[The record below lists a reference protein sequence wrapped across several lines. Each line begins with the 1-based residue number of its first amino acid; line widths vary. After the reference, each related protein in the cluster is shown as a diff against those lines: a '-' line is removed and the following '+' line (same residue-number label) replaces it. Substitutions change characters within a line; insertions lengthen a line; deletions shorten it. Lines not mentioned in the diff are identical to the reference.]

1 MERANQVDRDTQ
13 EDGGRGGGQ
22 RQPAAVTRT
31 RTVYPEMGNSCV
43 SVCLAFC
50 SATKIRTNINY
61 PPKLNYLFGFRLMEQ
76 MEQMQQ
82 TPYRKFSP
90 LLDLGLW
97 SRLHCIVVALCSWRR
112 EGKLALGSHV
122 ATLLLS
128 LIRLCDAIMNPPF
141 LGSGRW
147 FASFISHYLMLLM
160 FCCSLLLL
168 LCLVG
173 MKRVV

>member
-1 MERANQVDRDTQ
+1 
-13 EDGGRGGGQ
+13 
-22 RQPAAVTRT
+22 
-31 RTVYPEMGNSCV
+31 MGNSCV

-50 SATKIRTNINY
+50 SVTKIWTNINY
-61 PPKLNYLFGFRLMEQ
+61 PPKLNYLFGFRIMEQ

-128 LIRLCDAIMNPPF
+128 LIRLCDAIMNSPF
-141 LGSGRW
+141 WVRVDG
-147 FASFISHYLMLLM
+147 LLRLLVTIWC
-160 FCCSLLLL
+160 FWCFVVLYCCFVFSWNEAGCVSTCCSCACFESFWTIFENENYYYFFVSNDPF
-168 LCLVG
+168 CLF
-173 MKRVV
+173 